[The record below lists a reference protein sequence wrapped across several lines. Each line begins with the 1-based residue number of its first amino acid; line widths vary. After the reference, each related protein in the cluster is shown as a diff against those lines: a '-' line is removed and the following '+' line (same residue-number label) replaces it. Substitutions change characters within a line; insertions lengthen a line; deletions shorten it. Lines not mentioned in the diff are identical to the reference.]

1 MSSVSIRFKRWAVVL
16 AGAVMGMNSYS
27 QSAASEPSLIE
38 RVFQLEKKNDLLN
51 VSLNMHG
58 SYDAPFGYEGQDMGE
73 SAFRMQQLRLD
84 VKGQI
89 NDWLS
94 YRWRHRLNRPNNGAG
109 SIDNVSSAI
118 DYAAIGVKLNDR
130 WSLFLGRQC
139 ALYGGVEYDLNP
151 IEVVEFSDMVN
162 NLTAFMTGVNIAYK
176 VSDNHLLQFQ
186 ILDSRNGKLEEVYG
200 ENLEKAKL
208 PFVYILNWN
217 GRFLDGDYTTYWSA
231 SASSPAKGNYI
242 AYVALGNKIRFSD
255 KVNMYLDLM
264 HSYEQI
270 DDKGYLTDIVGKQSG
285 HRAPSALYSSAV
297 ARINYRFTPRWNAFF
312 KGMVETTSAAK
323 HHANYDRGH
332 YRTAYGYIG
341 GIEYYPMENSNLH
354 FYGAFVGRSYQY
366 SNRAEALGFSN
377 YDTQR
382 LQVGFIYQLPV
393 F

>member
-1 MSSVSIRFKRWAVVL
+1 M
-16 AGAVMGMNSYS
+16 
-27 QSAASEPSLIE
+27 
-38 RVFQLEKKNDLLN
+38 LN
-51 VSLNMHG
+51 VHLNMHG
-58 SYDAPFGYEGQDMGE
+58 SYDAPFGYDGQDVGE

-84 VKGQI
+84 VRGKI
-89 NDWLS
+89 SEKFN
-94 YRWRHRLNRPNNGAG
+94 YRWRQRLNRPNNGAG

-118 DYAAIGVKLNDR
+118 DFAALGVKIDNR
-130 WSLFLGRQC
+130 WSLLFGRQA

-151 IEVVEFSDMVN
+151 IEVVEFSDLVN
-162 NLTAFMTGVNIAYK
+162 NLAAFMTGVNVAYR

-217 GRFLDGDYTTYWSA
+217 GNFLDGDYSTCWSA
-231 SASSPAKGNYI
+231 SASTPAKGKYI

-255 KVNMYLDLM
+255 KVDMYLDLM

-297 ARINYRFTPRWNAFF
+297 ARINYRFIPRWNAFF
-312 KGMVETTSAAK
+312 KGMAETTSAAK
-323 HHANYDRGH
+323 HQEGFERGH
-332 YRTAYGYIG
+332 YRTAYGYVG
-341 GIEYYPMENSNLH
+341 GIEYYPLKESNLH
-354 FYGAFVGRSYQY
+354 FYAAFVGRSYEY
-366 SNRAEALGFSN
+366 SRRAKAFGMSD

-382 LQVGFIYQLPV
+382 LQFGFIYQLPV